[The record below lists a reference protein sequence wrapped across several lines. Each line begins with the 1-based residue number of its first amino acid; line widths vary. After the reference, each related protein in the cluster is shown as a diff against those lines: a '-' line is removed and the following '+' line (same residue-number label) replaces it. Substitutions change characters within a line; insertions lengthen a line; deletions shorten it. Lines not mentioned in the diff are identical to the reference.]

1 MKIMSDKNIVKI
13 GMIQMGSVPEKQENI
28 ERAISYADE
37 AISQNADYI
46 VYNELF
52 TTPYFPATEDIKYF
66 EYAEK
71 DDGETVQIFR
81 KYAKEH
87 NVGIIPTIFEE
98 DKTVRGIFY
107 DTAIFIDKKGDVMG
121 KYRKIHL
128 PQLNGFYEKYY
139 FHPGSGYPVFQEDS
153 YKIGSVVCYD
163 RHFQEGPR
171 ILAIKG
177 ADIVFV
183 PTTTNFYP
191 ETWELEIRA
200 HAAFNTLFVVGV
212 NRTEEEFE
220 GKKIKYLGK
229 SLIAGPS
236 GEIVS
241 QMSDKEGVSVTDIDI
256 NLIRKRREKAPFLAD
271 RKVIAYEELVDNDIG
286 NVHYA
291 NFVKEEK

>member
-1 MKIMSDKNIVKI
+1 MSESNIVKI

-28 ERAISYADE
+28 EKAILLADE
-37 AISQNADYI
+37 AVDQHADFI

-52 TTPYFPATEDIKYF
+52 TTPYFPAEENTKYF
-66 EYAEK
+66 SYAER
-71 DDGETVQIFR
+71 DDGETVQIFK

-87 NVGIIPTIFEE
+87 KVGIMPTIFEE

-107 DTAIFIDKKGDVMG
+107 DTAIFIDKKGEVMG

-128 PQLNGFYEKYY
+128 PQLNGYYEKYY
-139 FHPGSGYPVFQEDS
+139 FHPGSGYPVFQQDN
-153 YKIGSVVCYD
+153 YKIGTVICYD

-171 ILAIKG
+171 ILALKG

-200 HAAFNTLFVVGV
+200 HAAFNTMFVVGV
-212 NRTEEEFE
+212 NRTPEDF
-220 GKKIKYLGK
+220 GGTKIKYLGK

-236 GEIVS
+236 GEVIN
-241 QMSDKEGVSVTDIDI
+241 QMTDKEGVSVVDLNIG
-256 NLIRKRREKAPFLAD
+256 LIRARREKAPFLAD
-271 RKVIAYEELVDNDIG
+271 RKVIAYRELVDNDIG
-286 NVHYA
+286 NIYYG
-291 NFVKEEK
+291 EKGAE

>member
-1 MKIMSDKNIVKI
+1 MSESNIVKI

-28 ERAISYADE
+28 EKAILLADE
-37 AISQNADYI
+37 AVDQHADFI

-52 TTPYFPATEDIKYF
+52 TTPYFPAEENTKYF
-66 EYAEK
+66 SYAER
-71 DDGETVQIFR
+71 DDGETVQIFK

-87 NVGIIPTIFEE
+87 KVGIMPTIFEE

-107 DTAIFIDKKGDVMG
+107 DTAIFIDKKGEVMG

-128 PQLNGFYEKYY
+128 PQLNGYYEKYY
-139 FHPGSGYPVFQEDS
+139 FHPGSGYPVFQQDN
-153 YKIGSVVCYD
+153 YKIGTVICYD

-171 ILAIKG
+171 ILALKG

-200 HAAFNTLFVVGV
+200 HAAFNTMFVVGV
-212 NRTEEEFE
+212 NRTPEDFL
-220 GKKIKYLGK
+220 GTKIKYLGK

-236 GEIVS
+236 GEVIN
-241 QMSDKEGVSVTDIDI
+241 QMTDREGVSVVDLDIG
-256 NLIRKRREKAPFLAD
+256 LIRARREKAPFLAD
-271 RKVIAYEELVDNDIG
+271 RKVIAYRELVDNDIG
-286 NVHYA
+286 NIYYG
-291 NFVKEEK
+291 EKGAE